1 VSTQDGMVATLLAHE
16 PELRAAGVHA
26 LSLFGSVAR
35 GDDRPESDVDVAVR
49 LDPEAHLGLF
59 RFVGLE
65 QRLTELLG
73 RPVQLLHEPI
83 ENLRLRANVERD
95 RRRVF

>member
-1 VSTQDGMVATLLAHE
+1 MDTRDHLVATLQAHE
-16 PELRAAGVHA
+16 AELRAAGIRA
-26 LSLFGSVAR
+26 LALFGSVAR
-35 GDDRPESDVDVAVR
+35 GDDRPGSDVDLVVR

-65 QRLTELLG
+65 QRLSDLLG
-73 RPVQLLHEPI
+73 RSVQLVPEPI
-83 ENLRLRANVERD
+83 SNTRLQANVDRD